1 MRSVP
6 SAPLVGPFADRLLAH
21 DFPALAP
28 ARRQQAVAFTI
39 RRVDALPSVMR
50 FGVTVIAA
58 VVRGALALPIR
69 TAVVG
74 FLSRTALPVIGEY
87 VRLVRSLGYA
97 YVFETWPDTRP
108 DGSSP
113 ESSGPES
120 SGPESSGPESSGPE
134 SSGPGATAI
143 MA

>member
-6 SAPLVGPFADRLLAH
+6 SAPLVGPFADRLLAL
-21 DFPALAP
+21 DFPGLDP
-28 ARRQQAVAFTI
+28 ARRAQAVAFAI
-39 RRVDALPSVMR
+39 RRVDGLPSVMR

-58 VVRGALALPIR
+58 LFRALLALPGDEAILRCFAR
-69 TAVVG
+69 TP
-74 FLSRTALPVIGEY
+74 LPLLGEY

-113 ESSGPES
+113 AADTEV
-120 SGPESSGPESSGPE
+120 
-134 SSGPGATAI
+134 AA
-143 MA
+143 